1 MKNSLGIAIKK
12 ANNALARD
20 ADHYA
25 KQLGLTGMQISVINF
40 IADHEAT
47 QTVFQRDVEQ
57 EFNIRKATASSLVST
72 MVRKQLIVRVPAPND
87 ARYKQLLLTTQA
99 RQLATQID
107 AFFEASEQRIH
118 QLLAE
123 KTSLTYDSLTQ
134 ISSTFTAT
142 NTPKP

>member
-1 MKNSLGIAIKK
+1 MKPPKPSF
-12 ANNALARD
+12 
-20 ADHYA
+20 
-25 KQLGLTGMQISVINF
+25 SV
-40 IADHEAT
+40 T
-47 QTVFQRDVEQ
+47 SSRKEQ
-57 EFNIRKATASSLVST
+57 EFNIRKAAASSLVST

>member
-20 ADHYA
+20 SDRYA

-40 IADHEAT
+40 IASYETT
-47 QTVFQRDVEQ
+47 QAIFQRDLEH

-72 MVRKQLIVRVPAPND
+72 MVEKQLLIRVPAPND
-87 ARYKQLLLTTQA
+87 ARYKQLLLTPKA
-99 RQLATQID
+99 HLLATQIE
-107 AFFEASEQRIH
+107 AFFQASEQRI
-118 QLLAE
+118 QAILGSQTALIY
-123 KTSLTYDSLTQ
+123 TSLNQ
-134 ISSTFTAT
+134 ISTAFTAT